1 MNDEKVPVHHP
12 DWMLPGILEYGN
24 NAVKKSIWPTKQAL
38 TSSHYIL
45 LNIKMV
51 SGIVTRLSN
60 VVNDVKSSFTLNCTA
75 SNIVFAAIGIAAKRI
90 LGKFIHL
97 WKLEV

>member
-1 MNDEKVPVHHP
+1 METTPLKRRF
-12 DWMLPGILEYGN
+12 
-24 NAVKKSIWPTKQAL
+24 KQTL

-45 LNIKMV
+45 PNIKMV

-75 SNIVFAAIGIAAKRI
+75 SISVFAAIGISAKRI

>member
-12 DWMLPGILEYGN
+12 DWMLPGILDME
-24 NAVKKSIWPTKQAL
+24 ATPLKRRFKQAL
-38 TSSHYIL
+38 HPSHYIL

-75 SNIVFAAIGIAAKRI
+75 SNIVFAAIGISAKRI
-90 LGKFIHL
+90 LRKFIHL

>member
-1 MNDEKVPVHHP
+1 MMEATPLKRVF
-12 DWMLPGILEYGN
+12 
-24 NAVKKSIWPTKQAL
+24 KQAL

-45 LNIKMV
+45 PNIKMV

-90 LGKFIHL
+90 LRKFIHL